1 VKVVH
6 VIAEL
11 GSGGAETV
19 VAELALASRRR
30 HDEVWV
36 ASNGGRHESGLSA
49 VGVRLVRMPLHHRS
63 VGGALKAAAAL
74 LPLRRVRP
82 DVVHAHNVGAAVAA
96 HAGLRAPL
104 RTPPLLATFHGVA
117 DADYPRAA
125 SLLAKVADLVVVVD
139 DSIGGRLTGA
149 GFPEDRLRV
158 VVNAVTRPPRHD
170 RAEVRRSLGIPDGV
184 PVVLSVA
191 RLVEQKRPDVLVEA
205 FARVPE
211 PAVLLLAGT
220 GPLRDSVER
229 WVHAAGLT
237 GRVRLL
243 GDRDDVDRLLA
254 AADVLALSSDWEGLP
269 MALLEAM
276 SAGVPVVATAVDG
289 VVRACADAGVL
300 VPRRDPAALGTALRD
315 LVADPAR
322 RAALAEAGRARVA
335 AHYSPAA
342 LAAGYYALYDE
353 VRAAPRRTR

>member
-19 VAELALASRRR
+19 VAELALAARRDG
-30 HDEVWV
+30 DEVWV
-36 ASNGGRHESGLSA
+36 ASAGGRHESGLDA
-49 VGVRLVRMPLHHRS
+49 VGVRLHRMPLHHRS
-63 VGGALKAAAAL
+63 AVGALRAAGAL

-104 RTPPLLATFHGVA
+104 RRPPMLVTFHGVA
-117 DADYPRAA
+117 EADYPRAA
-125 SLLAKVADLVVVVD
+125 SLLARVGDLVAVVD
-139 DSIGGRLTGA
+139 DSIGERLVSA
-149 GFPEDRLRV
+149 GFPRGRLRIV
-158 VVNAVTRPPRHD
+158 RNAVTRPPRHD
-170 RAEVRRSLGIPDGV
+170 PAEVRRTLGIGADV

-191 RLVEQKRPDVLVEA
+191 RLVEQKRPDVLVDA
-205 FARVPE
+205 FGQVPA
-211 PAVLLLAGT
+211 PAVLLMAGS
-220 GPLRDSVER
+220 GPLREQTQQRVE
-229 WVHAAGLT
+229 AARLAD
-237 GRVRLL
+237 RVRLL

-254 AADVLALSSDWEGLP
+254 AADLLVLASDWEGLP

-300 VPRRDPAALGTALRD
+300 VPRRDPAALGAALRD
-315 LVADPAR
+315 LLADPAR
-322 RAALAEAGRARVA
+322 RAALSDAGRARVA

-342 LAAGYYALYDE
+342 MAAGYGALYAE
-353 VRAAPRRTR
+353 LGA